1 MAADCP
7 PGTRLACTMASREKR
22 RDRAVYSEVL
32 KLVANLGLRR
42 PAAVLPSRLD
52 QLFQSL
58 YAPQCD
64 AESLEEQIWA
74 LWMHHPHRR
83 AAEALERTAA
93 DIADQLYDVA
103 ETRLTQLL
111 RACPD
116 FPEAWN
122 KRATLYYLQERDE
135 ECVHAIQRTLELEPR
150 HFGALCGLAEIL
162 RGGGEAES
170 ALFVFQTALRI
181 HPRLSAAREAVTE
194 LTGGAP
200 DDSH

>member
-1 MAADCP
+1 M
-7 PGTRLACTMASREKR
+7 
-22 RDRAVYSEVL
+22 YSTAL
-32 KLVANLGLRR
+32 KLVATLGARR
-42 PAAVLPSRLD
+42 PAGVLPSRLD

-58 YAPQCD
+58 YAPDCD
-64 AESLEEQIWA
+64 AQRLEDQIWQ

-83 AAEALERTAA
+83 AEQALERTAS

-103 ETRLTQLL
+103 ETRLNHLL

-122 KRATLYYLQERDE
+122 KRATLYYLQERDAE
-135 ECVHAIQRTLELEPR
+135 SVHDIRRTLELEPR

-162 RGGGEAES
+162 RSCGEHDS

-181 HPRLSAAREAVTE
+181 NPHLAAARDAVME
-194 LTGGAP
+194 LSIGA
-200 DDSH
+200 SRAAQ